1 MHTRPRQ
8 RKERPPPM
16 QHRDSRCKS
25 KAILNQALSTWCLCE
40 QHSPRAWTIPQVTR
54 STDVPAIHLLSQKAW
69 TRKPLFFEKKTKTKI
84 SQSTPEKTASR
95 TWNVTRMG
103 FQLKHGKP
111 LVSVTAVT
119 LDSAPSF
126 VLGRAKQKR
135 RADKQGEAS
144 FNKNSLL
151 KKRKIEHSR
160 FLFTII
166 PPPPQFHLTLGCT
179 FYFVFQ
185 VTFQEKVF
193 FFFFSL
199 SNTSQFLEIAQHLN
213 HKPYPTRS

>member
-166 PPPPQFHLTLGCT
+166 PPPTIPLNIRLHILFCFSSYISRKG
-179 FYFVFQ
+179 
-185 VTFQEKVF
+185 
-193 FFFFSL
+193 FFFFSSL
-199 SNTSQFLEIAQHLN
+199 SAIPHNSL
-213 HKPYPTRS
+213 R

>member
-40 QHSPRAWTIPQVTR
+40 QHSPRARTIPQVTR

-103 FQLKHGKP
+103 FQLKHGKQLLNPIRATSLFNKLLCVLQVKFWLFSLLSSMNHYPISIYASESFPVTHFHPPHLMIKSTSLRPPRSCPFLP
-111 LVSVTAVT
+111 LN
-119 LDSAPSF
+119 DC
-126 VLGRAKQKR
+126 VLG
-135 RADKQGEAS
+135 S
-144 FNKNSLL
+144 THPSSHHTSLNPVVL
-151 KKRKIEHSR
+151 WD
-160 FLFTII
+160 
-166 PPPPQFHLTLGCT
+166 LG
-179 FYFVFQ
+179 
-185 VTFQEKVF
+185 
-193 FFFFSL
+193 
-199 SNTSQFLEIAQHLN
+199 
-213 HKPYPTRS
+213 